1 MVGTPQQDAPT
12 GAPVLLAMPAGERH
26 AGVLGAAL
34 QRQRLH
40 VIAVTGGPR
49 SAAAFEAALR
59 ERLQCSDLAGRRVGL
74 FGSGPAVLAVLRV
87 AAAAPAVVAAVVTC
101 EGRPDRAGPALA
113 AVQAPTLLL
122 LCADQPG
129 PLAAGRT
136 AMLRL
141 ACRKRLEVVPGGVD
155 EPAAQH
161 ALAELA
167 AAWFA
172 SHLAEPPHA

>member
-1 MVGTPQQDAPT
+1 MVGTRTQDGPT
-12 GAPVLLAMPAGERH
+12 GGPVLVAMPAGERH
-26 AGVLGAAL
+26 AGALGAAL
-34 QRQRLH
+34 LRQGLR
-40 VIAVTGGPR
+40 VIAVAGAPR
-49 SAAAFEAALR
+49 SSAAFEAALR
-59 ERLQCSDLAGRRVGL
+59 ESLQRADLTGRRVGL
-74 FGSGPAVLAVLRV
+74 FGSGPAVLAVLRI

-101 EGRPDRAGPALA
+101 EGRPDRAGPTLA

-122 LCADQPG
+122 LGADQPG
-129 PLAAGRT
+129 SLAAGRA

-155 EPAAQH
+155 EPAAKA